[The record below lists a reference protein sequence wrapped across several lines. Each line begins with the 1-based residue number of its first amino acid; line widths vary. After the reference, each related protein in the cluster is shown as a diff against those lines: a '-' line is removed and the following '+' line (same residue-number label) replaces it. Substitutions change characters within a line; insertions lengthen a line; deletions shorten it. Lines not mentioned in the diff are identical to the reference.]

1 MAEWKT
7 LEYPHLTEKSVT
19 LIERA
24 NTVVFIVN
32 LKAKKPDIKKEF
44 EEVFEVKVA
53 KVNTEITPEGKKKA
67 YIKLIREDGKIDI
80 SLQPKKASHVISMT
94 DKILEHLTAV
104 SGKSALN
111 DKSSPEDIKNEFHV
125 SKKVFKQAIGKLYK
139 QRKIKITD
147 TGIELVTK
155 P

>member
-67 YIKLIREDGKIDI
+67 YIKLKPEF
-80 SLQPKKASHVISMT
+80 KASDV
-94 DKILEHLTAV
+94 A
-104 SGKSALN
+104 
-111 DKSSPEDIKNEFHV
+111 IKLGV
-125 SKKVFKQAIGKLYK
+125 V
-139 QRKIKITD
+139 
-147 TGIELVTK
+147 
-155 P
+155 